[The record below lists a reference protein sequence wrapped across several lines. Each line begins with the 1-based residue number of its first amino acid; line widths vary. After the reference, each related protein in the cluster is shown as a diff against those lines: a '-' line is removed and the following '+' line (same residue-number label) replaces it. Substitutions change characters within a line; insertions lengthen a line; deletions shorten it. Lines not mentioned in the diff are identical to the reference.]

1 MSPALRRNLID
12 LLKTVLVAAILF
24 FGIRATVVPRI
35 VLGQSMEP
43 TLHNNEWVLLERV
56 SYWFHGPERGD
67 IVVFQ
72 APLTPSEDYIKRVI
86 GVPGDHVVVQ
96 DGNVSVNG
104 HRLTEKYIAAAPDY
118 RDDRTVPRGELY
130 VLGDN
135 RDNSNDSHMWGLLPE
150 RNVVGRALAVYWP
163 LSDFG
168 LVSHPSY
175 AGLH

>member
-12 LLKTVLVAAILF
+12 LLKTALVAAVLF

-43 TLHNNEWVLLERV
+43 SLHNNEWVLLERV

-67 IVVFQ
+67 VVVFQ
-72 APLTPSEDYIKRVI
+72 APEVPSEDYIKRVI

-104 HRLTEKYIAAAPDY
+104 HRLTEKYIAAAPNY
-118 RDDRTVPRGELY
+118 RDDKLVPKGELY

-135 RDNSNDSHMWGLLPE
+135 RDNSNDSHLWGLLPE
-150 RNVVGRALAVYWP
+150 RNLVGRAMAVYWP

-168 LVSHPSY
+168 LLPRPSY
-175 AGLH
+175 SGLH